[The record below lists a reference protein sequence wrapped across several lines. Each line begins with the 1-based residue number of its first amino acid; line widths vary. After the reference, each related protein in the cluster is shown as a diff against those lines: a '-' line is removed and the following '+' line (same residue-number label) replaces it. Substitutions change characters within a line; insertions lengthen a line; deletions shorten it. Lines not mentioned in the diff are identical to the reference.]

1 MKLSF
6 RDCSYKA
13 PYNVKDAF
21 NNGSIVK
28 TKYDIIREVI
38 ELLRAWSMIKT
49 LTPQDCKKSNTICL
63 NYGKGMSS
71 RFIYVQNDKRIITMQ
86 NPFTVRESQQSPGAF
101 ELVDPITNLVMNARN
116 VSILTVLFNPKGN
129 SLFKG
134 TKSQEQV
141 VKYSPYSCLVDD
153 TARSIDDMNNIS
165 TIEDFFRET
174 FDSFGVKNIEDEYFY
189 KWWVLFC
196 RFLSFDSEYV
206 RYDDDIENMSE
217 SHPRYHLDINLG
229 SSFKIGVGKK
239 YNVADV
245 FNLLDKNGNT
255 PNLKFK

>member
-1 MKLSF
+1 
-6 RDCSYKA
+6 
-13 PYNVKDAF
+13 
-21 NNGSIVK
+21 
-28 TKYDIIREVI
+28 
-38 ELLRAWSMIKT
+38 
-49 LTPQDCKKSNTICL
+49 
-63 NYGKGMSS
+63 
-71 RFIYVQNDKRIITMQ
+71 
-86 NPFTVRESQQSPGAF
+86 
-101 ELVDPITNLVMNARN
+101 
-116 VSILTVLFNPKGN
+116 
-129 SLFKG
+129 
-134 TKSQEQV
+134 
-141 VKYSPYSCLVDD
+141 
-153 TARSIDDMNNIS
+153 MNNIS

-206 RYDDDIENMSE
+206 RYDDDIENTSE